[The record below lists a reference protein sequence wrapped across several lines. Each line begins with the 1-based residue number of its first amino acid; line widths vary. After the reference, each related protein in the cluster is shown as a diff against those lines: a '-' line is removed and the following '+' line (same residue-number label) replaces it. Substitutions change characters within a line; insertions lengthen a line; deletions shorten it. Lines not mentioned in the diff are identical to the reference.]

1 MHMLL
6 CLEAWIHVTVMFRKS
21 WRWHSR
27 GFGSFSLWIH
37 GRWRHDVALRC
48 ICFDEKV
55 YKHVHVTTKTMIFN
69 MMCMIS
75 SCRFWGSWLTRVLI
89 ILDYER
95 KDFVT
100 MSVGPLH
107 DNCRSTCSDVT
118 WLMRNPRCCR
128 KKAMCMYMVE
138 VLVCYLGSVIQW
150 TVSASIVSKG
160 SWHVFSKCWQEQT
173 VHRWVQAW
181 CFFAHL
187 SVQSHLCFVSLY
199 SLTFV
204 YLTAEH

>member
-1 MHMLL
+1 MYFKWFMLL
-6 CLEAWIHVTVMFRKS
+6 CLEAWIHVTFMFRKS
-21 WRWHSR
+21 WRWHPR

-55 YKHVHVTTKTMIFN
+55 HKHVHVTTKTMIFN

-95 KDFVT
+95 KDCVT

-107 DNCRSTCSDVT
+107 DNCRSTCYDVT

-128 KKAMCMYMVE
+128 KKGNVY
-138 VLVCYLGSVIQW
+138 
-150 TVSASIVSKG
+150 
-160 SWHVFSKCWQEQT
+160 
-173 VHRWVQAW
+173 VHGWSSGLLFWVQ
-181 CFFAHL
+181 L
-187 SVQSHLCFVSLY
+187 SNERFRQ
-199 SLTFV
+199 
-204 YLTAEH
+204 A